1 MDMSSTNEKLGISSP
16 DVGQPKLQ
24 KGTYP
29 ALDLGDLPA
38 EIINRTLGTELE
50 PGPVHMSGLAHR
62 HAAEKHPDDYPI
74 CRQHIAEV
82 IRDPT
87 FIGQAPNHREN
98 IELLRRLREP
108 PGSAVLVAVSLEL
121 DESGRYRV
129 RSCYLVTEDEIGRK
143 RQKGHIH
150 LAQK

>member
-1 MDMSSTNEKLGISSP
+1 MFPTNQKLGISNP
-16 DVGQPKLQ
+16 GVGQRELREMN
-24 KGTYP
+24 YP
-29 ALDLGDLPA
+29 ALDLGYLPT
-38 EIINRTLGTELE
+38 EIINRTLGIELE
-50 PGPVHMSGLAHR
+50 PGPVHMNRLAHR
-62 HAAEKHPDDYPI
+62 HAAEAHPDDYPI

-87 FIGQAPNHREN
+87 FIGQAPKHREN

-108 PGSAVLVAVSLEL
+108 PGSAVLVAVSLGL

-129 RSCYLVTEDEIGRK
+129 RSCYLVTEDQIGRK